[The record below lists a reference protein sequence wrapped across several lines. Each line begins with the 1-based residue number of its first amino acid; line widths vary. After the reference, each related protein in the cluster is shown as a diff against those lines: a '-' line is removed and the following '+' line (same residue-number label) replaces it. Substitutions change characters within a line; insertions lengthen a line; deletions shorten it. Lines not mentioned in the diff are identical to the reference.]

1 MSVNYYGYSRMPN
14 NLYETFP
21 FEEVQKSKE
30 ILKQYTSTY
39 VPRTKENNRFVYT
52 GTEINQI
59 KHQTPFLQ
67 RSLIE
72 GMDIP
77 IFEYYNRVTNINPR
91 PDYIASNDGIN
102 NSDYNFIMYTD
113 MTSNEIKLFK
123 REFG

>member
-1 MSVNYYGYSRMPN
+1 MSVNYYGYSRMPAT
-14 NLYETFP
+14 LYETFP

-52 GTEINQI
+52 GTEINQV

-113 MTSNEIKLFK
+113 MTSNEMKLFK